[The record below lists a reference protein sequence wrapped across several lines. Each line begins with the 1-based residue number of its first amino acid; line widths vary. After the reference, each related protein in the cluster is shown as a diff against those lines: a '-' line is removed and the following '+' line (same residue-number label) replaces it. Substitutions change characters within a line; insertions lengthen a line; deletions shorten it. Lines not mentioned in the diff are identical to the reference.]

1 MTDHI
6 STNIGTNKNTM
17 VDVNVD
23 IDKIQKNLP
32 NDDILNDLAEL
43 FKVFGDT
50 TRVRILCVLF
60 ESEMCVNDIAG
71 LLGMTQS
78 AISHQLSVLKS
89 SKLVKSRKAGKSVYY
104 SLDDDHIKHI
114 FDQGLAHV
122 TE

>member
-1 MTDHI
+1 MVNNMTEYEDLYE
-6 STNIGTNKNTM
+6 KLCY
-17 VDVNVD
+17 
-23 IDKIQKNLP
+23 IQKNLP
-32 NDDILNDLAEL
+32 DEDVIYNLAEL

-50 TRVRILCVLF
+50 TRVRILYVLF
-60 ESEMCVNDIAG
+60 ESELCVNDIAE
-71 LLGMTQS
+71 LLGMTHS

-89 SKLVKSRKAGKSVYY
+89 SKLVKSRKSGKSVFY